1 MGALLTIA
9 IAASGRRSSERLL
22 VSHVHPHVEVLCVG
36 RTVYLGLPV
45 LVLVTKRSV
54 EFILEATS
62 VLLKL
67 REIPEEIL
75 TAKLTEDRLLLLCS
89 PRKLRLLCLHD
100 LSDLV
105 ELNLQPPPPL
115 ESDILPTATS
125 ADVVLNNTVVVGF
138 SNGQSIAVFVQ
149 TGKKAA
155 DMQQEPGQYPEAAVR
170 GEHVLLPPVTCA
182 AASSELGLVAVGH
195 DMAQLS
201 RVPFRP
207 SISVFKLAGRLVRRL
222 HYDHDMATA
231 VVGFA
236 GRRVLA
242 LATCAGPARLV
253 MWDAGS
259 GAMVFSA
266 NVDSWVRDWLFAPL
280 PEEVRALQPQL
291 VFRNEEAVLLFG
303 QHLLTVDL
311 THNDL
316 KVTEASKVV
325 QGMDVLHNPTY
336 SIVES
341 HPSLLVVK
349 NDYQQCVIISP
360 EEEDSYLKENESA
373 RNVRR
378 HIPLTQILAILKVTS
393 PTPVLPLLST
403 DARDFFAAEL
413 LARSDIDL
421 GPLPVL
427 HTDPVRVLRA
437 AQTRKALQ
445 HQLQQKQLVY
455 QRQLEQGKR
464 DQALFQ
470 S

>member
-1 MGALLTIA
+1 MGALLSIA
-9 IAASGRRSSERLL
+9 IAASSGRRSSERLL
-22 VSHVHPHVEVLCVG
+22 VSHVHPLLEVLCVG
-36 RTVYLGLPV
+36 RSVHLGFPV

-54 EFILEATS
+54 EFILEAAS

-67 REIPEEIL
+67 RELPEEIL
-75 TAKLTEDRLLLLCS
+75 IARVTEDRLLLLCL
-89 PRKLRLLCLHD
+89 PRKLRLLSLHD

-105 ELNLQPPPPL
+105 ELDLQPPPPI
-115 ESDILPTATS
+115 ECDILPTATS

-138 SNGQSIAVFVQ
+138 SNGQSTAVFVQ

-155 DMQQEPGQYPEAAVR
+155 DMQQEPGQYPEAAVL
-170 GEHVLLPPVTCA
+170 GEHVLLPPVACA
-182 AASSELGLVAVGH
+182 AASSGLGLVAVGH
-195 DMAQLS
+195 DRAQLS
-201 RVPFRP
+201 RMLFRP

-222 HYDHDMATA
+222 YYDADMATA

-242 LATCAGPARLV
+242 LATCADAARLV
-253 MWDAGS
+253 MWDVGS
-259 GAMVFSA
+259 GVVVFSA
-266 NVDSWVRDWLFAPL
+266 DVDTWVRGWLFAPL
-280 PEEVRALQPQL
+280 PDVQALKPQL
-291 VFRNEEAVLLFG
+291 VFRNEEAVLLYG

-311 THNDL
+311 MHNDL

-325 QGMDVLHNPTY
+325 QGIDVLHTPTY

-341 HPSLLVVK
+341 HVSLLVVK
-349 NDYQQCVIISP
+349 NNYQQCVIISP

-378 HIPLTQILAILKVTS
+378 HIRPIQILAILKVTS

-413 LARSDIDL
+413 LAHNETDL
-421 GPLPVL
+421 EPLPML
-427 HTDPVRVLRA
+427 HLDPARVLRA
-437 AQTRKALQ
+437 AQTRKTLQ

-455 QRQLEQGKR
+455 QRQLEQGRR
-464 DQALFQ
+464 DQSLFQ